1 MTRRG
6 FTQLFTGSSASFAG
20 LTGNPTDNTALAA
33 ALTAKLNTTGG
44 TITGNGAASTPALRV
59 NGSVFT
65 GGSSTTT
72 KPLVLIE
79 PSAATSTGWDTN
91 GCLLGTNAASGFTG
105 CLIAAQLNG
114 VDRFKVASTGQ
125 TTLGNS
131 GLTAHALA
139 LVTAYGQTQF
149 AMTGAGNLQITQSV
163 VVPGNGFVRFGYSGS
178 TDPIMTGTA
187 SLLTLSQGSLA
198 LEDARNIQVGSTTG
212 AKIATATTQ
221 KLGFWN
227 ATPVVQQV
235 LATGST
241 TDQVITLL
249 QTLGLC
255 RQS

>member
-1 MTRRG
+1 MPLSSTPATFG
-6 FTQLFTGSSASFAG
+6 TLGGSPG
-20 LTGNPTDNTALAA
+20 DNAALAA
-33 ALTAKLNTTGG
+33 ALTAKLNAAGG
-44 TITGNGAASTPALRV
+44 IITGNGAANTPALRV

-65 GGSSTTT
+65 GGSGTTT

-125 TTLGNS
+125 TTLGS
-131 GLTAHALA
+131 TSITGGGALTI
-139 LVTAYGQTQF
+139 VTAYGSTLF
-149 AMTGAGNLQITQSV
+149 NMTGAGNLQISQSLV
-163 VVPGNGFVRFGYSGS
+163 GPANGFLRFGYSGS
-178 TDPIMTGTA
+178 TDPILTA
-187 SLLTLSQGSLA
+187 SASLMTLSQGSFA
-198 LEDARNIQVGSTTG
+198 LEDARNFQVGSTTG
-212 AKIATATTQ
+212 TKFGTATTQ